1 MNPAAATVDVQ
12 RLTLTVSGL
21 DENACRTL
29 ARLVANGLV
38 PALTRAE
45 AGTGLDHL
53 RVEIDGAGAGTVDAL
68 AARIID
74 RVGRVLAHDRA
85 FGPLGE
91 ESVL

>member
-1 MNPAAATVDVQ
+1 VNAGSQSVEVQ

-21 DENACRTL
+21 NEDSGRAL
-29 ARLVANGLV
+29 ARLVAAGLA

-53 RVEIDGAGAGTVDAL
+53 RVDVDGSSAGTVDEL

-74 RVGRVLAHDRA
+74 RVGRVLASDRA

-91 ESVL
+91 ESIL